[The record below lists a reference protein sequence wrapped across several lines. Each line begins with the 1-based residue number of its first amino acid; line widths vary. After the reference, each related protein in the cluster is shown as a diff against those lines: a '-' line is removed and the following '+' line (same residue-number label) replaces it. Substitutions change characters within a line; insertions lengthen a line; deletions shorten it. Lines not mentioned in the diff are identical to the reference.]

1 MGHFKELYDM
11 MKWQDYVDDRSFE
24 KFVEP
29 TVKVPKNSTIFSFG
43 GCVNRDIEESL
54 KHEYFFPFLSYTG
67 VGSEFVDIYPT
78 IKLKTTGILNK
89 NTPASIVEELEWFI
103 ECENDFEKAT
113 WDKFA
118 YEEDGDKVIDTGMR
132 GYVPVTVERFYERR
146 KEVYEIYKHMRT
158 ASLIFL
164 VYGQVEQ
171 KFYKNK
177 PLEHFSKGGKILEN
191 AINVIPDENIVIEQV
206 VYASSLVRNINPKSP
221 IVLSVVAAPNIST
234 LSNKHIF
241 IANFEDKIKL
251 LRATKMSNDY
261 YFPMYEMTAS
271 LGNEL
276 YDDWDERHW
285 TKESLRD
292 ITMAFK
298 KFISLE

>member
-1 MGHFKELYDM
+1 
-11 MKWQDYVDDRSFE
+11 MKWQDYVDDKSFE

-29 TVKVPKNSTIFSFG
+29 TIKVPKNSTIFSFG
-43 GCVNRDIEESL
+43 NCVVRDIEISL

-67 VGSEFVDIYPT
+67 VGSEFVDTYTLPVP
-78 IKLKTTGILNK
+78 LKPTGILSK
-89 NTPASIVEELEWFI
+89 FTPASIIAELEWFI
-103 ECENDFEKAT
+103 ECEIDFEKTT

-118 YEEDGDKVIDTGMR
+118 FEVEDNKVIDVGMR
-132 GYVPVTVERFYERR
+132 MYIPVTIERFYERR

-158 ASLIFL
+158 ASVIFL
-164 VYGQVEQ
+164 FYNQVEQ

-177 PLEHFSKGGKILEN
+177 PLDHLSRGGKLLEN
-191 AINVIPDENIVIEQV
+191 AINVIPDENEVKKQID
-206 VYASSLVRNINPKSP
+206 YASSLARKINPKTP
-221 IVLSVVAAPNIST
+221 IVSSVIAIPNIAT
-234 LSNKHIF
+234 LTGKHIA
-241 IANFEDKIKL
+241 IANIEDKIKL

-285 TKESLRD
+285 TGEALQGV
-292 ITMAFK
+292 TMAFK
-298 KFISLE
+298 KFISFE